1 MSTTPSLPH
10 TAPRPYHQPAAL
22 RASLFLALLL
32 WLAISALALA
42 AAAAIVLGQ
51 S

>member
-1 MSTTPSLPH
+1 
-10 TAPRPYHQPAAL
+10 L
-22 RASLFLALLL
+22 RASLFPALLQ
-32 WLAISALALA
+32 WLAVCAFALA

>member
-1 MSTTPSLPH
+1 MNTTPSPPH
-10 TAPRPYHQPAAL
+10 TAPRPHRPPAAL

-32 WLAISALALA
+32 WLSISAFALA
-42 AAAAIVLGQ
+42 AAAAIVLGH